1 MDKYIYDESNG
12 LWYELQGDYYIP
24 CLTLPEAESKPIG
37 LWGQRHLRYLKEHRK
52 VLYTDLLTSGRLNSY
67 LADIDLQ
74 ASERLERL
82 TEQLKQAEGITEQ
95 FKAENAMKWVQKMN
109 NIRHRAE
116 EIVHSE
122 IIYT

>member
-1 MDKYIYDESNG
+1 MLLSAPAP
-12 LWYELQGDYYIP
+12 LQSIFKTPVRQQSDIAS
-24 CLTLPEAESKPIG
+24 TLVTLEVLKKQQP
-37 LWGQRHLRYLKEHRK
+37 LRYLEEHRK

-82 TEQLKQAEGITEQ
+82 TEQLKQTEGITEQ
-95 FKAENAMKWVQKMN
+95 LKAENAMKWVQKMN

-116 EIVHSE
+116 EIVYSE